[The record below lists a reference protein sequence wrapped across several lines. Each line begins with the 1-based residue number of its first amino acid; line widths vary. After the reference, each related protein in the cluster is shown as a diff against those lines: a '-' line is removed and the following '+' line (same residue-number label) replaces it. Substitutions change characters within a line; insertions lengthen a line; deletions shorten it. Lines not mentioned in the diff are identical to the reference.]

1 MSRGML
7 FYRASSYLIAMS
19 KGKNMGKNI
28 VLIGMP
34 GVGKSTSGVIL
45 AKVLNYDFLD
55 SDLVIQHQTG
65 KLLKEII
72 AEKGI
77 DGFNAVENEINS
89 QIDVENTVIA
99 TGGSVIFGADAMA
112 HFKESGIVVYLRISY
127 DLLDER
133 LGDLDERGVVHKEGQ
148 TLRDIYN
155 ERTALYE
162 KIRGYYRGSGRQGC
176 GWHGGCS
183 SGAVRKKINIR

>member
-1 MSRGML
+1 
-7 FYRASSYLIAMS
+7 
-19 KGKNMGKNI
+19 MGKNI

-45 AKVLNYDFLD
+45 AKVMNYDFLD
-55 SDLVIQHQTG
+55 SDLVIQQQTK

-72 AEKGI
+72 REEGI
-77 DGFNAVENEINS
+77 DGFNAVENQINAG
-89 QIDVENTVIA
+89 IDVENTVIA

-112 HFKESGIVVYLRISY
+112 HFKETGIVVYLRISY
-127 DLLDER
+127 DQLDKR

-148 TLRDIYN
+148 TLRDIYD

-162 KIRGYYRGSGRQGC
+162 KYADITVDLDGKDVAGTVDAIVAEMKARL
-176 GWHGGCS
+176 
-183 SGAVRKKINIR
+183 NN

>member
-1 MSRGML
+1 
-7 FYRASSYLIAMS
+7 
-19 KGKNMGKNI
+19 MGKNI

-133 LGDLDERGVVHKEGQ
+133 LGDLDERGVVHKEGRPCGIFIMSARHFMKN
-148 TLRDIYN
+148 TRILPWIW
-155 ERTALYE
+155 TARMWLA
-162 KIRGYYRGSGRQGC
+162 RWMQ
-176 GWHGGCS
+176 
-183 SGAVRKKINIR
+183 

>member
-1 MSRGML
+1 
-7 FYRASSYLIAMS
+7 
-19 KGKNMGKNI
+19 
-28 VLIGMP
+28 
-34 GVGKSTSGVIL
+34 
-45 AKVLNYDFLD
+45 LD

-162 KIRGYYRGSGRQGC
+162 KYADITVDLDGKDVAGTVD
-176 GWHGGCS
+176 
-183 SGAVRKKINIR
+183 AVVAQLEGK